1 MKNALWFVLGIA
13 GGFIAAH
20 LVNKDPRGHEVLAE
34 VDARISEFTDRIGD
48 AYRAQ
53 EAKIEG
59 LVADAKSAAGDALDT
74 ARDAVA
80 DAAHAVADSAEDG
93 AARLSD

>member
-1 MKNALWFVLGIA
+1 MEPMKNALWFVLGIA
-13 GGFIAAH
+13 GGFVVAH
-20 LVNKDPRGHEVLAE
+20 LVNKDPRGQEVLAE

-59 LVADAKSAAGDALDT
+59 LAADVKDAAAEALDK
-74 ARDAVA
+74 AE
-80 DAAHAVADSAEDG
+80 AA
-93 AARLSD
+93 AAKLTD